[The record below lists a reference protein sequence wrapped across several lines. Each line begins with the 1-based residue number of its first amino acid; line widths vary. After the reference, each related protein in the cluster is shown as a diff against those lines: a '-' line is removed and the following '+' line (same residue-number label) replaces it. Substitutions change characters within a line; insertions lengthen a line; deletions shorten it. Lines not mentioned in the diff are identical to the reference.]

1 VVINGQPRGSSPLR
15 DKDFYCYGYG
25 NLRDYPLADD
35 KHTIE
40 TLARQYSF
48 IDTTRVGIY
57 GHSGGGF
64 QTVTAMLTY
73 PDFYKVGVAA
83 SGNYDNR
90 AYIQWW
96 AETYQG
102 YGKEIPTAMELAKN
116 LKGRL
121 LLMTG
126 EVDENVPVA
135 STVRMTD
142 ALQKAG
148 KRFDMMLFP
157 EQGHGLYGAYYQNAI
172 RYYFLDHLVKPE
184 KFDID
189 IVNHQ

>member
-1 VVINGQPRGSSPLR
+1 
-15 DKDFYCYGYG
+15 
-25 NLRDYPLADD
+25 
-35 KHTIE
+35 
-40 TLARQYSF
+40 
-48 IDTTRVGIY
+48 
-57 GHSGGGF
+57 
-64 QTVTAMLTY
+64 M
-73 PDFYKVGVAA
+73 AA

>member
-1 VVINGQPRGSSPLR
+1 
-15 DKDFYCYGYG
+15 
-25 NLRDYPLADD
+25 
-35 KHTIE
+35 
-40 TLARQYSF
+40 
-48 IDTTRVGIY
+48 
-57 GHSGGGF
+57 
-64 QTVTAMLTY
+64 
-73 PDFYKVGVAA
+73 
-83 SGNYDNR
+83 
-90 AYIQWW
+90 
-96 AETYQG
+96 
-102 YGKEIPTAMELAKN
+102 MELAPN

-172 RYYFLDHLVKPE
+172 RYYFLEHLVKPE

-189 IVNHQ
+189 IVKHH